1 MVFPV
6 ILDGKCNVLQ
16 DLRGEKLDYIKI
28 NKYSSVPLYEQIR
41 QCIIEAIQK
50 GILKPGQKL
59 HLQGLRSFQARRAP
73 GLQRTGK
80 QRKN

>member
-59 HLQGLRSFQARRAP
+59 PTEECICKACGVSRPVVRQAY
-73 GLQRTGK
+73 T
-80 QRKN
+80 NW